1 MLDRARILGAAMRVA
16 YMMSAAMPGMLPRV
30 AMRCDARAAGADLPK
45 ELAALSS
52 ERLFN
57 RLKQLA
63 RIIGRSPVISCSL

>member
-1 MLDRARILGAAMRVA
+1 
-16 YMMSAAMPGMLPRV
+16 MPGMLPRV
-30 AMRCDARAAGADLPK
+30 PMRCTHGQLELDLPK